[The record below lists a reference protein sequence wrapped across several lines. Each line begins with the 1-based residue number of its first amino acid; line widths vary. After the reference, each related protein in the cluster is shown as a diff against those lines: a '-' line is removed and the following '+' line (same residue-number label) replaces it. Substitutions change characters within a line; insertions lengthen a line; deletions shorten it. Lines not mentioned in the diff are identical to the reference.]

1 MLGNDGTRTQYRPP
15 LQGFQWAACAVMG
28 RQGLR
33 YALREGY
40 VNLLHAKK
48 VLALVLFVSL
58 ALPSLSHAVPQKG
71 KPAPGIKVVTTSGQN
86 VTLAN
91 YRGYVLVMEFF
102 ATWCDGCRDSVP
114 HLIRLNKVYGN
125 QGLQILGLN
134 PGVGGDD
141 LKKVR
146 QFVQEQ
152 HINYPV
158 SIVGDD
164 ILIDYA
170 VQPIPAIF
178 IIDKKGVLVEK
189 YVGFNPLIEESME
202 KTIKTLLAQ

>member
-1 MLGNDGTRTQYRPP
+1 MDL
-15 LQGFQWAACAVMG
+15 
-28 RQGLR
+28 LR
-33 YALREGY
+33 M
-40 VNLLHAKK
+40 KK
-48 VLALVLFVSL
+48 VLSLALFVFAL
-58 ALPSLSHAVPQKG
+58 ALPSLSYAVPQKG
-71 KPAPGIKVVTTSGQN
+71 SPAPAIKVVSTSGQN
-86 VTLAN
+86 ITLAN

-102 ATWCDGCRDSVP
+102 ATWCEGCRESIP
-114 HLIRLNKVYGN
+114 HLILLNKTYGN

-141 LKKVR
+141 LQQVR
-146 QFVQEQ
+146 KFIREE

-158 SIVGDD
+158 AFAEDD
-164 ILIDYA
+164 MLIDYA

-189 YVGFNPLIEESME
+189 YVGYNPAIQESME

>member
-1 MLGNDGTRTQYRPP
+1 MDSSRMIKIL
-15 LQGFQWAACAVMG
+15 C
-28 RQGLR
+28 
-33 YALREGY
+33 
-40 VNLLHAKK
+40 
-48 VLALVLFVSL
+48 LVLFVTFL
-58 ALPSLSHAVPQKG
+58 ALPSLSQAVPQKG
-71 KPAPGIKVVTTSGQN
+71 SPAPAIKVVTTSGQN
-86 VTLAN
+86 VTFAN

-102 ATWCDGCRDSVP
+102 ATWCDGCRESIP
-114 HLIRLNKVYGN
+114 HLISLNKKYGK

-141 LKKVR
+141 LQQVR
-146 QFVQEQ
+146 QFVREQ

-158 SIVGDD
+158 AFADD
-164 ILIDYA
+164 DMLINYA

-189 YVGFNPLIEESME
+189 YVGFNPAIQESME

>member
-1 MLGNDGTRTQYRPP
+1 MD
-15 LQGFQWAACAVMG
+15 FSHM
-28 RQGLR
+28 
-33 YALREGY
+33 
-40 VNLLHAKK
+40 KK
-48 VLALVLFVSL
+48 ILSLVLFITAL
-58 ALPSLSHAVPQKG
+58 AIPSLSQAAPQKG
-71 KPAPGIKVVTTSGQN
+71 SPAPAIKVVTTSGQN

-102 ATWCDGCRDSVP
+102 ATWCEGCRGSIP
-114 HLIRLNKVYGN
+114 HLIDLEKKYGK

-141 LKKVR
+141 LQQVR
-146 QFVQEQ
+146 QFIREE

-158 SIVGDD
+158 AFADD
-164 ILIDYA
+164 EMLINYA

-178 IIDKKGVLVEK
+178 IINKKGVLVEK
-189 YVGFNPLIEESME
+189 YVGFNPDIQESME

>member
-1 MLGNDGTRTQYRPP
+1 MEFSRL
-15 LQGFQWAACAVMG
+15 
-28 RQGLR
+28 
-33 YALREGY
+33 
-40 VNLLHAKK
+40 KK
-48 VLALVLFVSL
+48 VLSLVLFVTAL
-58 ALPSLSHAVPQKG
+58 ALPTLSQAVPLKG
-71 KPAPGIKVVTTSGQN
+71 RPAPAIKVVTTSGQK

-91 YRGYVLVMEFF
+91 YRGYVLVLEFF
-102 ATWCDGCRDSVP
+102 ATWCEGCRDSLP
-114 HLIRLNKVYGN
+114 HLISLNKTFGT

-146 QFVQEQ
+146 KFIREE

-158 SIVGDD
+158 AFVEDD
-164 ILIDYA
+164 MLIDYA

-189 YVGFNPLIEESME
+189 YVGFNSVIQESME

>member
-1 MLGNDGTRTQYRPP
+1 MDYSR
-15 LQGFQWAACAVMG
+15 M
-28 RQGLR
+28 
-33 YALREGY
+33 
-40 VNLLHAKK
+40 KK
-48 VLALVLFVSL
+48 VLSL
-58 ALPSLSHAVPQKG
+58 AFFITVLTLPALSHALPQKG
-71 KPAPGIKVVTTSGQN
+71 SPAPAIKVVTTSGQK

-102 ATWCDGCRDSVP
+102 ATWCDGCRDSLP
-114 HLIRLNKVYGN
+114 HLIRLNKTYGK

-141 LKKVR
+141 LPRVR
-146 QFVQEQ
+146 KFIREER
-152 HINYPV
+152 INFPV
-158 SIVGDD
+158 ALVDDD
-164 ILIDYA
+164 ILINYS

-189 YVGFNPLIEESME
+189 YVGFSPAIEASME